1 MPYVAKKSEELIKS
15 FEIEEDDWNQLKNKS
30 KGRNYLFCPEL
41 DEKGNPCNVPL
52 IPKTY
57 VETGTQF
64 FTHKSTHK
72 CIQRDKDDLHKQL
85 EYLILKIIH
94 DQGFEVKMDNEV
106 LIPYKKTYRR
116 PDILIKKDDQ
126 LISFEIQLSRQTRD
140 DYIRRTR
147 EYREAGIDQVLWIGF
162 PYRDSLN
169 SLPFVRLVC
178 TRSGPGYNRKSVIQK
193 IEKGKPIAL
202 KIVGM
207 NKSTTLEEFI
217 TDILNGDLA
226 WTTCHYQDEIH
237 KGKKEAKDDLSH
249 WHDEKVCEKEYK
261 SYLRRQF

>member
-1 MPYVAKKSEELIKS
+1 MPYVAKLSEDLIKS
-15 FEIEEDDWNQLKNKS
+15 FEIEETDWKTLKNKS

-94 DQGFEVKMDNEV
+94 DRGFMVKMDNEV

-116 PDILIKKDDQ
+116 PDILIKTGDQ
-126 LISFEIQLSRQTRD
+126 LISFEIQLSRQTKN
-140 DYIRRTR
+140 DYVRRTE
-147 EYREAGIDQVLWIGF
+147 EYQQAGINQVIWIGF

-178 TRSGPGYNRKSVIQK
+178 RRAGSGYNRKSLIQL
-193 IEKGKPIAL
+193 IEKEKSIPL
-202 KIVGM
+202 KIIGL
-207 NKSTTLEEFI
+207 NKSTTLVEFI
-217 TDILNGDLA
+217 EDILNGTLSWGTCKYREEINRNKKDL
-226 WTTCHYQDEIH
+226 I
-237 KGKKEAKDDLSH
+237 H
-249 WHDEKVCEKEYK
+249 WHNEEICQKEYN
-261 SYLRRQF
+261 SYLRRQSNVL